1 MHHVLCW
8 KAFLETFILLISMPF
23 ILNIFVSVLLA
34 QLVFTLVPSQRSNLF
49 TFFVSLFT
57 FLCFC
62 LLFYTLFLTHSYTK
76 QHDFF

>member
-1 MHHVLCW
+1 MHHVLFW
-8 KAFLETFILLISMPF
+8 KAFLETFILLISMPS

-62 LLFYTLFLTHSYTK
+62 LLFYTLFLTHSYTI
-76 QHDFF
+76 QHYFF